1 MTGKICGSVREDAY
15 LPLETLRNKIISLGF
30 YECLHYSTVNRES
43 ALSDSRFTESDLIRL
58 KNPIS
63 QELAIMRPSLLGE
76 MLGTIERNI
85 SRRNLTLKLFETG
98 KAFCRNPELFPE
110 ERFELCLALTGLK
123 HPEQYSEELKAQ
135 YDFFDMKGALE
146 SLFELM
152 NIKRYRFVPVE
163 DGRFRKGCAA
173 EIQIEGKKAGA
184 FGELAP
190 SLVKGWRTTYP
201 VFVAQL
207 DMAVL
212 LAADHGVGYYV
223 PFSLF
228 PATSRDVAFVAPA
241 GLTHAD
247 VLEFI
252 RKAKPADLESVRLF
266 DIFEKDGRKSMAY
279 QLTFRNRERTLTDA
293 EVNARFDK
301 LREKLKNE
309 LKVELR

>member
-1 MTGKICGSVREDAY
+1 M
-15 LPLETLRNKIISLGF
+15 
-30 YECLHYSTVNRES
+30 
-43 ALSDSRFTESDLIRL
+43 
-58 KNPIS
+58 
-63 QELAIMRPSLLGE
+63 
-76 MLGTIERNI
+76 
-85 SRRNLTLKLFETG
+85 KLFETG

-110 ERFELCLALTGLK
+110 ERFELCMALTGLK
-123 HPEQYSEELKAQ
+123 HPEQYSDELKAQ
-135 YDFFDMKGALE
+135 YDFYDMKGALE

-152 NIKRYRFVPVE
+152 NIRRYRFVPVE
-163 DGRFRKGCAA
+163 DGRFRKGRAA
-173 EIQIEGKKAGA
+173 EVQIEGKKAGA

-201 VFVAQL
+201 IFIAQL
-207 DMAVL
+207 DMATL

-293 EVNARFDK
+293 EVNSRFEK